1 MTFLLL
7 LSLNLNCFAQ
17 YVHKASGI
25 EIRKDK
31 IQQTRKTRSHHV
43 NVLLS
48 VLHREGK
55 GKIDSR
61 ILAVAYLENRL
72 RIYAKRGDR
81 GQACGIF
88 QIHAKHSYPMFHR
101 KRGFIG
107 WKPKEN
113 KNIVHILRE
122 CSKLE
127 NVNYSVKTMNRFVG
141 MMEDRKLHVC
151 HHNSG
156 FKGKCNSWYKKR
168 LNVLYMYFETAK
180 LLCSERVKQWL

>member
-17 YVHKASGI
+17 YVHHVSGI
-25 EIRKDK
+25 EIRKNK
-31 IQQTRKTRSHHV
+31 IQQTRKAKSQHV

-48 VLHREGK
+48 VLKTQGK

-72 RIYAKRGDR
+72 RIYARRGDR

-88 QIHAKHSYPMFHR
+88 QIHAKHSFPMFHR
-101 KRGFIG
+101 KRGYID
-107 WKPKEN
+107 WNPKEK
-113 KNIVHILRE
+113 KNVVHILKE
-122 CSKLE
+122 CNKLE
-127 NVNYSVKTMNRFVG
+127 NVNYSVKTMNKFVD
-141 MMEDRKLHVC
+141 MMEDRNLHVC

-168 LNVLYMYFETAK
+168 LDVLVMYFETAK